1 MSLVKMPD
9 AVQSKGLF
17 VNSKAVIVMHMKS
30 MADIVTCEVRED
42 ILYNSYYTT
51 VRCIRETW
59 GLTLYCKI
67 KIVNLSNPINIV
79 HSKSK

>member
-1 MSLVKMPD
+1 MLCLPDGVIFCLMVYRFSAMQWVLTMSLVKMPD

-51 VRCIRETW
+51 VR
-59 GLTLYCKI
+59 
-67 KIVNLSNPINIV
+67 
-79 HSKSK
+79 